1 MQFTSYSE
9 INEYRLKEQTLF
21 QSSQQDLTIF
31 HDLIYKYVLALALKL
46 VTERSGTA
54 PSPYTFFVM
63 GSAGR
68 MEQSLWS
75 DQDHGMVFKAHNSA
89 NKSYF
94 LELGKEI
101 SDGLAQSGYP
111 KCSGEVMASN
121 PLWCKSE
128 QEWKQQLEF
137 WAADATWESNRYLLI
152 FADARSVSGDSSLL
166 ENVKA
171 EYYCRIS
178 NQYLLKRLLQNTM
191 CLKKGIGV
199 LGQLLPET
207 HGIYSGRINLKNT
220 GFLPYV
226 NAVRLLALKEGIGAT
241 STLLRLKLLPETS
254 LAKEAQQFYIL
265 HFTKLLQFRLH
276 HAGHHHYQSGH
287 YVLLDSLSK
296 KEKLDLKEILRAG
309 EQLHATARRVIEKDD
324 KHGNE

>member
-21 QSSQQDLTIF
+21 LSSQQDLTIF

-46 VTERSGTA
+46 VSERSGTA

-75 DQDHGMVFKAHNSA
+75 DQDHGMVFKAHSSA
-89 NKSYF
+89 NKAYF

-111 KCSGEVMASN
+111 KCSGGVMASN

-128 QEWKQQLEF
+128 QEWKQHLEF

-152 FADARSVSGDSSLL
+152 FADARPLSGDSSLL

-171 EYYCRIS
+171 QYYSRIS
-178 NQYLLKRLLQNTM
+178 NQYLIKRLLQNTM

-207 HGIYSGRINLKNT
+207 HGMYSGMINLKNT

-226 NAVRLLALKEGIGAT
+226 NAVRLLALKGGITAT
-241 STLLRLKLLPETS
+241 STLLRLKLLPETT
-254 LAKEAQQFYIL
+254 LAKEDQHVIMLNFI
-265 HFTKLLQFRLH
+265 KLLQFRLQ
-276 HAGHHHYQSGH
+276 HADHHHYQSGH
-287 YVLLDSLSK
+287 YVPLDRLSK
-296 KEKLDLKEILRAG
+296 KEKLDLKEILRTG
-309 EQLHATARRVIEKDD
+309 QQLHSTARRLIEKDVT
-324 KHGNE
+324 HGNE